1 MPFSNVFQ
9 NPFFWKTF
17 FSGNKF
23 SYNNISNLHGKVAIV
38 TGATGGLGYATVVA
52 LAAHG
57 AHVFLACRNRVKAE
71 EAIERAQADIL
82 KLQFDFPDAIH
93 ECSFDS
99 EKNRP
104 RLEFLELDLG
114 EMSKCR
120 SAATEF
126 LERGLPL
133 HILVNNGGVLHRDF
147 ELSEDGYEHHFAI
160 NHLGHFVFTTALLE
174 RIRESAPARIVV
186 LSSMAHEMPPSNRPI
201 DYKTLRATTPQA
213 NNYSRYGQSRLANVL
228 FTKALA
234 RRLRN
239 ERVWVNVVHPGIVD
253 TQVKRG
259 ILESDDR
266 HFKNF
271 SRTWLMMAAYPTKKS
286 DPMNDAIFS
295 TQRFRRKCLITIG
308 GLVLVNITVWILAA
322 IAAKNYPS
330 LLGSMVIA
338 YTLGLRHAVDADHLA
353 AIDNVTRKLIYQD
366 SVKSQ
371 ASAGRRDDLTPPV
384 CVGLFF
390 SLGHSTI
397 VIVASVAVA
406 AAATSIEN
414 KLEAF
419 GETGGIIGTSVS
431 VAFLLLI
438 GLLNAYV
445 LYTVGSE
452 LREIHKTGEYRYR
465 DPIKEALAASSEEKT
480 TSADAPGQEDGSGSG
495 GRGEVKRNASRHP
508 TGGLFI
514 RLFRPLFNLIDRS
527 WKMYPLG
534 VLFGLGFDT
543 ATEVGMLGIAA
554 TSAHAGFPTAVIMIF
569 PALFTAG
576 MSLIDTLDG
585 VFMANAYGWAFVNPV
600 KKLWYN
606 FVVTFMGVIVAFVV
620 GIAELLGLLANRLEL
635 TGSFWE
641 FFITLSDN
649 FGLIGYVIVGVFV
662 LTWLFAV
669 LFYKYGP
676 IKELEARVVVIEEG
690 SSEIEE
696 AGDLEQGRQEKS
708 PSDHGQ

>member
-23 SYNNISNLHGKVAIV
+23 SYNNIPNLHGKVAIV

-93 ECSFDS
+93 ECSFDG

-114 EMSKCR
+114 EMRKCR

-271 SRTWLMMAAYPTKKS
+271 SRTWLMMAAYPVRR
-286 DPMNDAIFS
+286 AAL
-295 TQRFRRKCLITIG
+295 TQLY
-308 GLVLVNITVWILAA
+308 LAVSPEVEQKDIRGRYYIP
-322 IAAKNYPS
+322 IANE
-330 LLGSMVIA
+330 
-338 YTLGLRHAVDADHLA
+338 LRPHPISESVDAQEELWAYSEKA
-353 AIDNVTRKLIYQD
+353 AR
-366 SVKSQ
+366 
-371 ASAGRRDDLTPPV
+371 
-384 CVGLFF
+384 
-390 SLGHSTI
+390 
-397 VIVASVAVA
+397 
-406 AAATSIEN
+406 
-414 KLEAF
+414 
-419 GETGGIIGTSVS
+419 GG
-431 VAFLLLI
+431 
-438 GLLNAYV
+438 
-445 LYTVGSE
+445 
-452 LREIHKTGEYRYR
+452 
-465 DPIKEALAASSEEKT
+465 
-480 TSADAPGQEDGSGSG
+480 
-495 GRGEVKRNASRHP
+495 
-508 TGGLFI
+508 
-514 RLFRPLFNLIDRS
+514 
-527 WKMYPLG
+527 
-534 VLFGLGFDT
+534 
-543 ATEVGMLGIAA
+543 
-554 TSAHAGFPTAVIMIF
+554 
-569 PALFTAG
+569 
-576 MSLIDTLDG
+576 
-585 VFMANAYGWAFVNPV
+585 
-600 KKLWYN
+600 
-606 FVVTFMGVIVAFVV
+606 
-620 GIAELLGLLANRLEL
+620 NR
-635 TGSFWE
+635 
-641 FFITLSDN
+641 
-649 FGLIGYVIVGVFV
+649 V
-662 LTWLFAV
+662 
-669 LFYKYGP
+669 
-676 IKELEARVVVIEEG
+676 
-690 SSEIEE
+690 
-696 AGDLEQGRQEKS
+696 
-708 PSDHGQ
+708 